1 MTTYLGK
8 DDNTSV
14 DVDTIYV
21 SRTWIKIEFSL
32 FLIGELLSIPCY
44 LFVTYHFLAHKSTR
58 RALHNHVIIL
68 LLLFNFIDLTIDVS
82 MTMNYSLRGV
92 VAPFSPMICLI
103 WQFVDYGIW
112 YGSISLMFWATV
124 ERHILVFYSQVT
136 RTKRGRLFA
145 HYIPL
150 SFFSLYTPLLYFYL
164 IFIHPCDRIFLDTS
178 VRCGPLCYMYIAPIW
193 FIYYDSLANYIIP
206 ILLIAAFSTVLI
218 LRFLKQKRRLKEPIR
233 WRQGRKMI
241 IQLTLVSIAYL
252 VFDLPYILIVI
263 IQSSGYPDFASD
275 ILTPYISRLVYVPS
289 IVLPYATL
297 LSLPR
302 IKQKFQELFIWRRL
316 NRQFMAS
323 STVAW

>member
-1 MTTYLGK
+1 MMTVYLTK
-8 DDNTSV
+8 NDNMS
-14 DVDTIYV
+14 VDTIYV

-32 FLIGELLSIPCY
+32 FIIGELLSIPCY
-44 LFVTYHFLAHKSTR
+44 IFVTYHFLAHKTTR

-68 LLLFNFIDLTIDVS
+68 LLFFNFLDLTIDLS
-82 MTMNYSLRGV
+82 MTMNYSLLGF

-124 ERHILVFYSQVT
+124 ERHILVFYSQIT
-136 RTKRGRLFA
+136 RTKRGRFFA
-145 HYIPL
+145 HYLPL

-164 IFIHPCDRIFLDTS
+164 IFIHPCDRIFVNTS
-178 VRCGPLCYMYIAPIW
+178 VRCGPICYFDLAPIW

-218 LRFLKQKRRLKEPIR
+218 LRFLKQKRRLKQAIR

-241 IQLTLVSIAYL
+241 IQLALVSISYL
-252 VFDLPYILIVI
+252 VFDLPYIIIVI
-263 IQSSGYPDFASD
+263 IQSSGYPNFASD
-275 ILTPYISRLVYVPS
+275 ILTPYISRLVYVPP

-297 LSLPR
+297 LSLSR
-302 IKQKFQELFIWRRL
+302 IKQKFQALFIWRR
-316 NRQFMAS
+316 NREFMAS
-323 STVAW
+323 STVLW